1 MKTRLE
7 KIKHHYPLLGW
18 LAIGAVVVGY
28 DDWALKHG
36 KITLSKYFAEHPS
49 EAATI
54 QRRKNWNRINNVL
67 WICLSW
73 HLMHGNRYLLPTRLQ
88 PTYRKYHP
96 LWRLHDTVALKPI
109 VVYDVARESFS
120 LGDIEA

>member
-1 MKTRLE
+1 MKT
-7 KIKHHYPLLGW
+7 
-18 LAIGAVVVGY
+18 VVVGY